1 MELNKDSIISGLRCC
16 YDTTGELDCGS
27 MCPFVNSE
35 GCRIKLHEAAENC
48 IESLAAEVERLKML
62 VQPVG
67 HNPCDGCEHGW
78 GTIGMKNGKAYS
90 KSCMEDCELLK
101 AYLKKQGEG

>member
-1 MELNKDSIISGLRCC
+1 MRTDDIIRGLRCC
-16 YDTTGELDCGS
+16 YDTTGELDCES
-27 MCPFVNSE
+27 MCPFVNVE
-35 GCRIKLHEAAENC
+35 GCRIKLHEAA
-48 IESLAAEVERLKML
+48 AERLEFLASEVKRLETL
-62 VQPVG
+62 VQPIG
-67 HNPCDGCEHGW
+67 KNPCDGCEHGW